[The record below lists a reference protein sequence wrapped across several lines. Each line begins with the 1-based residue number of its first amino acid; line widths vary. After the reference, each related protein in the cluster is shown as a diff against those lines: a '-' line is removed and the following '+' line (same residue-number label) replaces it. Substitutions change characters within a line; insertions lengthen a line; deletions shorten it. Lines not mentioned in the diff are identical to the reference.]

1 MATAHHPEAPMSRTI
16 LGSLAVSLTL
26 ALAAPALAASPPAK
40 AAPAA
45 ASKVPPIVYRQR
57 TLANGLQVYTSLD
70 RTTPNVTVQ
79 VWYGVGSKDDP
90 QGRSGFA
97 HLFEHMMFK
106 ATRDLPAESFDR
118 LTEDVGGLNN
128 ASTFDDFTNYYEV
141 VPANHLE
148 RLIWA
153 EGERMGSLVIDEANF
168 KSERDVVKEEL
179 RQRVLASPYGRLFSL
194 YLPQATYQ
202 THPYHRPG
210 IGSIEELDAATIDDV
225 RAFHEAYYR
234 PDNAAL
240 IVVGNF
246 DEAKLD
252 AWVDKYLGPLKA
264 PAQPI
269 RRVTA
274 VEPKRTHPGVFEG
287 YGPNVPLPA
296 VAITW
301 LGAKASDPDAPA
313 LKVLDAILSAGKS
326 SRLYDSLVYDKQ
338 IAAQINSNAD
348 LPAHPGNFMVSA
360 IMASGHTLAEGEA
373 ALLAQVKR
381 VREAPP
387 TAAEMAAAKNQ
398 LIAGKLRERE
408 TIDGRGFALGYA
420 LRING
425 DAAEANSELAE
436 LQAVTAADVQRVAQK
451 YLDPNLRMTIRYR
464 PESER
469 PKGEVAAAEPTPPKM
484 VTTYTGPVFSLAPE
498 AQRQAPPPVSAPVA
512 PVLPKPA
519 EKTLANGLKVI
530 VARSSDLP
538 LVGADLTIKTGGWAD
553 PAGLAGAAGMTAD
566 MLTEGTKTRSA
577 RDIAQQIEALGATL
591 ESGASLEA
599 SSVTLNV
606 MPDKLDTAMGIM
618 ADVVRNPAFAPEELD
633 RQRAQSL
640 DGLRVAYQSPGQL
653 SAYAAAP
660 VVFAGTAF
668 GHVATGTPASLAKL
682 KPADLAA
689 IHRTWFR
696 PDNAILVL
704 TGDITAEQ
712 GFALAEKAFGGWA
725 KPAAPMPAVPA
736 IVPQAKPR
744 SIAIDLPGTG
754 QAAVNLAKSGIP
766 RSDPDYYSG
775 IVANTLLGGGYS
787 SRLNLEIRVKRGLS
801 YGASS
806 NLSANRSTGSFRAAA
821 QTKNETAAQVMDLI
835 VEQMTSMAAT
845 PASADELTAR
855 KSNLVGGYGRRLA
868 TAGGLA
874 DILGNLALYGVPL
887 DEITRYT
894 TRVEAVTPGQ
904 VQAFAARVMDPA
916 KASLIVA
923 GDAKTFAAALKAKRP
938 DLEVIPAD
946 QLDLDSPTLRKAPK

>member
-1 MATAHHPEAPMSRTI
+1 MPRTI
-16 LGSLAVSLTL
+16 LGVLAVTFSL
-26 ALAAPALAASPPAK
+26 ALAAPAPAASPPAAK
-40 AAPAA
+40 A
-45 ASKVPPIVYRQR
+45 SVVPPIVYKER

-106 ATRDLPAESFDR
+106 ATKDLPAESFDR

-153 EGERMGSLVIDEANF
+153 EGERMGSLVIDDANF

-194 YLPQATYQ
+194 YLPQATYS

-246 DEAKLD
+246 NETQLA
-252 AWVDKYLGPLKA
+252 AWIDKYLAGLKN
-264 PAQPI
+264 PSQPI
-269 RRVTA
+269 KRVTA
-274 VEPKRTHPGVFEG
+274 VEPRRTHPGVYEG

-313 LKVLDAILSAGKS
+313 LKMLDAILSAGKS
-326 SRLYDSLVYDKQ
+326 SRLYDSLVYEKQ
-338 IAAQINSNAD
+338 IAAEINSNAD
-348 LPAHPGNFMVSA
+348 LPAQPGNFMVSA
-360 IMASGHTLAEGEA
+360 IMASGHTIAEGEA
-373 ALLAQVKR
+373 ALLAEVKR
-381 VREAPP
+381 LRDAPP
-387 TAAEMAAAKNQ
+387 SAAELAAAKNQ

-408 TIDGRGFALGYA
+408 TVDGRGFALGYA

-425 DAAEANSELAE
+425 DAAKANSELAD

-464 PESER
+464 AESER
-469 PKGEVAAAEPTPPKM
+469 PNGEVAPATPAPPTMAA
-484 VTTYTGPVFSLAPE
+484 TYTGPVFALAPDG
-498 AQRQAPPPVSAPVA
+498 QRQTPPPVSAPVA

-538 LVGADLTIKTGGWAD
+538 LVSADLTLRTGGWAD
-553 PAGLAGAAGMTAD
+553 PQGLAGAFGMTAD
-566 MLTEGTKTRSA
+566 MLTQGTRTRSA
-577 RDIAQQIEALGATL
+577 REIAQQTEALGATL

-606 MPDKLDTAMGIM
+606 MPDKLDVAMAIM
-618 ADVVRNPAFAPEELD
+618 ADVVRNPAFAAEELE

-640 DGLRVAYQSPGQL
+640 DGLRVAYQEPGQV

-689 IHRTWFR
+689 LHKTWFR

-725 KPAAPMPAVPA
+725 RPAQPMPAAPA
-736 IVPQAKPR
+736 IVPQARPR
-744 SIAIDLPGTG
+744 AIAIDLPGTG
-754 QAAVNLAKSGIP
+754 QAAVNLAKSGIA
-766 RSDPDYYSG
+766 RSDPDYYPG

-806 NLSANRSTGSFRAAA
+806 NLAANRSTGSFRAAA
-821 QTKNETAAQVMDLI
+821 QTKNETAVQVMDLI
-835 VEQMTSMAAT
+835 VEQMTSMAAA
-845 PASADELTAR
+845 PASMDELTAR
-855 KSNLVGGYGRRLA
+855 KSNLVGSYGRRLA
-868 TAGGLA
+868 TTNGLA

-894 TRVEAVTPGQ
+894 TRVEAVSPAQ

-916 KASLIVA
+916 KASVIVA
-923 GDAKTFAAALKAKRP
+923 GDVKTFGAALKAKRP
-938 DLEVIPAD
+938 DLEVIPVSE
-946 QLDLDSPTLRKAPK
+946 LDLDSPTLRKAAN